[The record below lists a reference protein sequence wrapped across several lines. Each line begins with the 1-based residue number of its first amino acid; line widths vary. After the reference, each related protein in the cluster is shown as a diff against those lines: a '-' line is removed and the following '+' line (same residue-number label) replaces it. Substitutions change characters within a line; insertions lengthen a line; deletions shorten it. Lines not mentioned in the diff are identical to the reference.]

1 MAATAVTCDL
11 WLVQVT
17 AATASWGTGESA
29 PLGAQIKKKRRHEDV
44 RKLSAQQLAHIW
56 PAFAFVAG
64 LLVSYWPLG
73 RF

>member
-29 PLGAQIKKKRRHEDV
+29 PLGAQMNEMCDEDV